1 MGYQRYALIP
11 NLGVIYYIFV
21 IIIGLTLIGFLIDT
35 IFFKSKNVDR
45 GSNSPLTK
53 FFTNFL
59 LRFFMAAYLEVCIAC
74 FIQFQNIQ
82 VTGYMFLLSSIS
94 AVLFMVFNVGII
106 AFTIFKMC

>member
-1 MGYQRYALIP
+1 MGYTRYGLIP

-21 IIIGLTLIGFLIDT
+21 VIIGLTIVGFLIDT
-35 IFFKSKNVDR
+35 IFFKSKNVDG
-45 GSNSPLTK
+45 GSNPLTK

-82 VTGYMFLLSSIS
+82 VNGVQFLVSSIS
-94 AVLFMVFNVGII
+94 AVIFMVFNVGII
-106 AFTIFKMC
+106 AFTIF